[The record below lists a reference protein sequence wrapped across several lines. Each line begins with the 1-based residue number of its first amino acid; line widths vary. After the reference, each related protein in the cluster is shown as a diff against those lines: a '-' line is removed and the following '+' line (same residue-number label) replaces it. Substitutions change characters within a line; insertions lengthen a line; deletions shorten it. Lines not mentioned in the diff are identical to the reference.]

1 MTSPDFVQALWK
13 SYCDPQAF
21 GGDLASRSIQEML
34 THDNY
39 SFRHAEFSTV
49 DAEDT
54 VYQMCRL
61 LQRQGS
67 DFVPVADPD
76 EGNLVSVL
84 GYLDIINLLDTAARQ
99 FPELFTASIGEANI
113 GTYRVVT
120 APDSANL
127 VDVLKALEERKI
139 SSIPIVNNDSQVI
152 GLYYKSDVSFITKS
166 QDPDAILSNLAT
178 LLVGQVMKSQVQRRV
193 GLNSYI
199 GSSGNNDSGNSNNG
213 NNGASSGSVA
223 MSIDTPDDSYNN
235 NIGAIPFCTCEL
247 GDTIKEVLA
256 GMMAYRVSRVV
267 IVDNMQRCLGILSI
281 KDIVLFYLEPSSH

>member
-13 SYCDPQAF
+13 SYLDPQAF
-21 GGDLASRSIQEML
+21 GGDLASRSIQEMI
-34 THDNY
+34 THDTY
-39 SFRHAEFSTV
+39 SFRHSEFTTV

-54 VYQMCRL
+54 VYQMCRV

-76 EGNLVSVL
+76 DGNLVSVL

-99 FPELFTASIGEANI
+99 FPELFTATIGEANI

-127 VDVLKALEERKI
+127 ADVLKALEDRMI

-178 LLVGQVMKSQVQRRV
+178 LLVGQVMRSQVQRRV
-193 GLNSYI
+193 GSNNYNGNLGGN
-199 GSSGNNDSGNSNNG
+199 GSGNNGSGG
-213 NNGASSGSVA
+213 VA
-223 MSIDTPDDSYNN
+223 MAVDAPDDSHHV
-235 NIGAIPFCTCEL
+235 GAIPYCTCEL
-247 GDTIKEVLA
+247 RDSVKDVLSS
-256 GMMAYRVSRVV
+256 MMTYRVSRVV

-281 KDIVLFYLEPSSH
+281 KDIVLFYLEPSTQ